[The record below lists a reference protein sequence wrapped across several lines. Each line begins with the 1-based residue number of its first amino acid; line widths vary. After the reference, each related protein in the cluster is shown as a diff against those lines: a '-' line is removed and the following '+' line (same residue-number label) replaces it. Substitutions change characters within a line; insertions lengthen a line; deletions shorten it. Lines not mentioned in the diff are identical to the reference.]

1 MPVQIMYL
9 NCSWKSLL
17 DDDAKI
23 LLSEV
28 QWHGVLCMPIMC
40 VPMYG
45 NIWTIFNNSSGTFRM
60 FSTKQALGF
69 KRRYIFDNFTI
80 FKYILAMAIG
90 NYDIIPQEVVAHTSS
105 FMQEVVNP
113 HISQQY
119 RNINGNY
126 YKLSSLFIYL

>member
-1 MPVQIMYL
+1 MANVCPYKLCTSTVHG
-9 NCSWKSLL
+9 SLCWTTMQ
-17 DDDAKI
+17 KYYCQKFNGM
-23 LLSEV
+23 E
-28 QWHGVLCMPIMC
+28 
-40 VPMYG
+40 YG